1 MNSSEQA
8 VSAHSGA
15 PVALSVTVS
24 PSLSE
29 YLSASPLVN
38 ICNDRTLSEFRQSMN
53 ESLRIPSERVSEFQ
67 ALQRVAQSV
76 TNSITVP
83 GVSELLTA
91 LNTESVREVSAVKAR
106 MRHISRGQAS
116 IALRTQ
122 LLLARLD
129 DLGKSATAMIMA
141 QALRGDQEALESL
154 REGESSQPE
163 YVEFFAILA
172 ELSKLEQ
179 AQLELAQD
187 IAALPDYPLHSE
199 CSVPQFIKQPEQVLR
214 GAVNP
219 HAPTAVP
226 ADITRSGYAVGCLA

>member
-1 MNSSEQA
+1 MNRLEQA

-67 ALQRVAQSV
+67 ALQRVAQAV
-76 TNSITVP
+76 TNSMTVP

-91 LNTESVREVSAVKAR
+91 LNTESDREVSAVKAR
-106 MRHISRGQAS
+106 KRAISRGQAGS
-116 IALRTQ
+116 ALRIE
-122 LLLARLD
+122 LLFRWLKNN
-129 DLGKSATAMIMA
+129 GKFATAIVMA
-141 QALRGDQEALESL
+141 QALRGDQAALESL
-154 REGESSQPE
+154 RERESTQPE
-163 YVEFFAILA
+163 YTEFFAILT
-172 ELSKLEQ
+172 ELDKWEQ

-226 ADITRSGYAVGCLA
+226 ADITRSGYAVGCVA